1 MKIYLPL
8 SVLVWFSDFTSA
20 FPMSRSGYEVR
31 GLPIFPTGEKGGLE
45 RRQTRSSISLGGNT
59 IDIIPLSFAVTV
71 NETQPDHPFDPQ
83 QFGAIGRSNGT
94 SEEISFIHF
103 DLPPADQINGVT
115 EATECVAVVVPDL
128 VLSNQGNSEIPA
140 VLLFNLVAG
149 QQLAKSSLTFNTRPS
164 TDQLLTATT
173 YGGDSGVDIVGLDQF
188 VKQKCNFGGGMDF
201 AARSIGENSLIR
213 FSAASSVA
221 GIAGAAIFVINP

>member
-1 MKIYLPL
+1 MKIYLSL
-8 SVLVWFSDFTSA
+8 SVLVVLSAFASA
-20 FPMSRSGYEVR
+20 FPMSRRGYEVR
-31 GLPIFPTGEKGGLE
+31 GLPIFPTGEKGGIE
-45 RRQTRSSISLGGNT
+45 RRQTPPSKSLGGNT

-71 NETQPDHPFDPQ
+71 NETQPDQPFAPQ
-83 QFGAIGRSNGT
+83 QFGAVGRHNGT

-115 EATECVAVVVPDL
+115 DATECVAVVVPNS

-173 YGGDSGVDIVGLDQF
+173 YGGDTGVDIVGVDQF

-201 AARSIGENSLIR
+201 AARSIGENSLIS

-221 GIAGAAIFVINP
+221 GISGAAIFVINP